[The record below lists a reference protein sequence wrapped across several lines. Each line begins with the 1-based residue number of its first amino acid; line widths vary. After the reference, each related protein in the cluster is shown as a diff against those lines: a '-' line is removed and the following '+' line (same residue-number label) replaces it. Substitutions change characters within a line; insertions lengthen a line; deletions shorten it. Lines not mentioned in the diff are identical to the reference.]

1 MSFGS
6 ERNKDVLCLC
16 SEGYDDGQ
24 FCERGVIET
33 FSVLLRLLGMLKVSH
48 SRYRPPSWAPPRGQ
62 SAGKILCPLLH
73 HLITLFNQV

>member
-24 FCERGVIET
+24 FYVRGVIET
-33 FSVLLRLLGMLKVSH
+33 FSVLRRLLGLVKVSH
-48 SRYRPPSWAPPRGQ
+48 LKWRSPGWATPPGGSQPVRY
-62 SAGKILCPLLH
+62 SAHWSI
-73 HLITLFNQV
+73 I